1 MILDG
6 AMGTMIQRYGLTEAD
21 YRSGCLSDCTKELK
35 GNSECLNLT
44 RPEIIKAI
52 HREYIEAGADIIET
66 NTFSANRISQA
77 EYGCE
82 GFAAQMAYEGA
93 RIARE
98 VADEAMA
105 RMAAARLE
113 GQAAETV
120 VQTGVRKIW
129 VAGSMGPTSKS
140 LSLSPELSDPAFRA
154 YSFDQMKESYR
165 EQAEALLRGGV
176 DLLLVETCFDALNVK
191 AALAAITE
199 CQQTNA
205 MAECQHT
212 VAMTGCQESAANAE
226 CKQPTYREK
235 LPPVIVSVSVG
246 DRSGRTLTGQTLEA
260 FYTSVKHYPLLAF
273 GLNCS
278 LGAAELTT
286 LLEDVDKWCE
296 CAISCYPNA
305 GLPNEMGGYD
315 QTPEQMGLAVRA
327 MAEKGL
333 VNIVGGCCGTTPEHI
348 AAISKA
354 VADLA
359 PRTLSRKTREILD
372 DSSEN
377 AISSRKTGDFL
388 DASIENDSS
397 SMKTGDFLDRKLT
410 VSGLEAVEVDVKRKN
425 FTNVGER
432 TNVAGSRKFARLI
445 ASGEYDEA
453 LRIAA
458 KQIEDGASII
468 DINMDDAMLDSTREM
483 ERFVRYISNDPAVAK
498 AALMID
504 SSHWETIVAGLKN
517 AQGKSIVNSI
527 SLKEGPEAFIEKAK
541 AIKELGAAMVVM
553 AFDEVGQATTYDRK
567 IEICE
572 RAYRLLTQE
581 AGIAPEDIIFDVNI
595 LSIGTG
601 IEEHAKYAVDFIEA
615 VRWIKTHL
623 PGALTSGGVS
633 NLSFAFRGN
642 NAVREAMHSAFL
654 YHAIKAG
661 MDMAIVNPSMLQVY
675 DEIEPELL
683 KCVEDVIFDTDP
695 QATERLIAKAAEM
708 MAAKE
713 AQAAG
718 TAGETNG
725 AARQE
730 KSLEERLKDAIVK
743 GKTEELEKDIL
754 EAMEVY
760 GEAVKV
766 IEGPLMD
773 GMEHV
778 GKMFGEGKMFLPQ
791 VVKAAKVMRDAVEIL
806 SPYMGQS
813 GSSYDDSN
821 ILCNTCLSSDPKEV
835 EAIPQTDKRGKK
847 DIVVIATVKGD
858 VHDIGKNILGI
869 VMTCNGFEVH
879 DLGVMVDK
887 ETILEEAE
895 RLDADIIAVSGLIT
909 PSLYQMEEICR
920 KMASRG
926 MTTPL
931 LIGGATTSALHTA
944 VKLAPLYDHVFY
956 GPDASASAVLA
967 KRCMA
972 DRAKFEAE
980 MHAEQQKIRDIYNG
994 KAKAEASASSKEA
1007 GEGTLSKSDEAI
1019 LSESNVRRPG
1029 ETGNRSEKHENKN
1042 MKGFEADTYITDCP
1056 QDIPTQEIPAEEVLP
1071 YFDWKMFY
1079 AIWGVKYGSAV
1090 PEAAELMQLRRDA
1103 EEELRFGDYK
1113 IMLSAKFMQGYS
1125 ENDNIYSED
1134 GGICLPMMRQETFR
1148 MQSLCDFVI
1157 SKESGRTS
1165 PFGVFGICVKK
1176 RSTAHEEGCSC
1187 PACNSRYEDMIGKT
1201 VRQTI
1206 AEAASKWLNTK
1217 LEKATMIKPVKVVK
1231 PAAGYSSCPDHTL
1244 KKDILGLLG
1253 ECTDM
1258 YDPYKPAHSHE
1269 HSHSHGHGHEHGSHG
1284 HDCTCGC
1291 GGHYPQ
1297 GNYSRPTLGIKL
1309 TDSYAMTPD
1318 ASICGLIFMHPEAGY
1333 PEIRNISQSQYDDYK
1348 ARRGMDEET
1357 ARRFLSHLLK

>member
-1 MILDG
+1 MLGERRILILDG

-21 YRSGCLSDCTKELK
+21 YRSGCLSDCLKELK

-44 RPEIIKAI
+44 RPDIIKAI

-93 RIARE
+93 RLARE
-98 VADEAMA
+98 VADEAMDN
-105 RMAAARLE
+105 
-113 GQAAETV
+113 
-120 VQTGVRKIW
+120 RKIW

-199 CQQTNA
+199 CQQT
-205 MAECQHT
+205 
-212 VAMTGCQESAANAE
+212 VAMTGCQQSAATTECQKSGANAE
-226 CKQPTYREK
+226 CKQSTNREK

-260 FYTSVKHYPLLAF
+260 FNTSVKHYPLLAF

-315 QTPEQMGLAVRA
+315 QTPEQMGQAVKV

-333 VNIVGGCCGTTPEHI
+333 VNILGGCCGTSPDHI
-348 AAISKA
+348 RAIAQA
-354 VADLA
+354 VNGIP
-359 PRTLSRKTREILD
+359 PRLKSSNNGSNE
-372 DSSEN
+372 DS
-377 AISSRKTGDFL
+377 I
-388 DASIENDSS
+388 
-397 SMKTGDFLDRKLT
+397 LT

-458 KQIEDGASII
+458 KQIEDGATII

-572 RAYRLLTQE
+572 RAYKLLTQE
-581 AGIAPEDIIFDVNI
+581 AGVSPEDIIFDVNI

-615 VRWIKTHL
+615 VRWIKTNL

-713 AQAAG
+713 ALTARPGVSEAG
-718 TAGETNG
+718 VSGGG
-725 AARQE
+725 AQE
-730 KSLEERLKDAIVK
+730 KSLEERLKEAIVK
-743 GKTEELEKDIL
+743 GRTERLEKDIM
-754 EAMEVY
+754 EALQTYREPVN
-760 GEAVKV
+760 V

-778 GKMFGEGKMFLPQ
+778 GKLFGEGKMFLPQ
-791 VVKAAKVMRDAVEIL
+791 VVKAAKVMRDAVAML
-806 SPYMGQS
+806 QPYMHMGA
-813 GSSYDDSN
+813 
-821 ILCNTCLSSDPKEV
+821 V
-835 EAIPQTDKRGKK
+835 ETTTTLKK
-847 DIVVIATVKGD
+847 DVVVIATVKGD

-887 ETILEEAE
+887 ETILAEAE
-895 RLDADIIAVSGLIT
+895 RLNADIIAVSGLIT

-920 KMASRG
+920 EMTSRG

-972 DRAKFEAE
+972 DRVKFEEE

-994 KAKAEASASSKEA
+994 KAKEESSASGQET
-1007 GEGTLSKSDEAI
+1007 GEGILSKSDEG
-1019 LSESNVRRPG
+1019 RPDKT
-1029 ETGNRSEKHENKN
+1029 ENRSEKHENKN
-1042 MKGFEADTYITDCP
+1042 MKGFEADTYIIDCP

-1134 GGICLPMMRQETFR
+1134 SGICLPMMRQETFK

-1206 AEAASKWLNTK
+1206 AEAASKWLNAK
-1217 LEKATMIKPVKVVK
+1217 LENELRQQTACSQEKTTMIKPVKVVK

-1244 KKDILGLLG
+1244 KRDILGLLG
-1253 ECTDM
+1253 ECTDL
-1258 YDPYKPAHSHE
+1258 YDPYKPVHS
-1269 HSHSHGHGHEHGSHG
+1269 HEHGSHG
-1284 HDCTCGC
+1284 HNCTCGC
-1291 GGHYPQ
+1291 NNHSHHANEVHNQHHHGHHEGCSGGQ
-1297 GNYSRPTLGIKL
+1297 SLGIKL

-1348 ARRGMDEET
+1348 ARRGMDDQT